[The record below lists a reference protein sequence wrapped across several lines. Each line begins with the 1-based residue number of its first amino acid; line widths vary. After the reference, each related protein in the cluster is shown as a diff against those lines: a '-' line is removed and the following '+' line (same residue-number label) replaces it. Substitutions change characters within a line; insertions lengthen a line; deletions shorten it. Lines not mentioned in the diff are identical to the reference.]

1 MPGRIIYPFTKKDLE
16 LNAKQM
22 NQIVALLKQSNQKI
36 DKLTKLM
43 ERLVAA
49 MGGR

>member
-1 MPGRIIYPFTKKDLE
+1 
-16 LNAKQM
+16 
-22 NQIVALLKQSNQKI
+22 LKQSNQKL